1 MSLSEHTKNGDYM
14 LEIGQVL
21 DGKYRILSEIGRGG
35 MSVVYLALNDKVN
48 VTWAVKEIRDDG
60 SNASS
65 VIIEGMRREIE
76 TLRNVKHPKIP
87 KIIEVYDHNESFII
101 VMDYIEG
108 SSLNRLLPQK
118 GIITDSGP
126 QLIDTVGPHPE
137 DKVVDWIKQVCDV
150 LQYLHT
156 REKSI
161 IHRDIKPANI
171 MLDPKTRNIT
181 VIDFG
186 TAKQCEV
193 NDKNGLTTC
202 LGTPGYAAPEQYGGL
217 GRTDPRTDIYALGM
231 TMYALLTGIDPQRN
245 LVIDTSIRK
254 VNPALSPG
262 LDEIVLKCT
271 ERDAANRYESCADLL
286 YALDNYK
293 INDAGHR
300 KKKRIKVAAFITSL
314 LLSAACGVTS
324 LVFSNQAKLQATD
337 SYKQILDDASTEMD
351 YDKKITLYLQAIDVP
366 DKAGDS
372 EAYIQL
378 IQCYK
383 DNDKDNPTF
392 TNDEAEQLQ
401 KLILNN
407 RSALEAN
414 EDGYIEICFETGKLF
429 WYFYEDENQVTRAKY
444 ALDWFQK
451 VTSRTDSSYKNYG
464 LATVYQNIGVFYRD
478 ITSKLNEA
486 SDTGMYS
493 ELFVNMNNLINT
505 VAKDNSENEIVRLE
519 LLEMVRSALHRYPS
533 QFKRDGVSKEEI
545 TALYEEIES
554 LADTISV
561 PNDENDKSFQKKEQI
576 KSYLP
581 ETKTAIETAYSVETG
596 GDVK

>member
-1 MSLSEHTKNGDYM
+1 MLRVGD
-14 LEIGQVL
+14 VL

-35 MSVVYLALNDKVN
+35 MSIVYLALNDKVN

-76 TLRNVKHPKIP
+76 TLRNVRHPKIP
-87 KIIEVYDHNESFII
+87 KIIEVYDQNESFII

-108 SSLNRLLPQK
+108 SSLNKLLPPQ
-118 GIITDSGP
+118 GIMTDSGP
-126 QLIDTVGPHPE
+126 QLIDTVGPHSE
-137 DKVVDWIKQVCDV
+137 DKVVDWIKQVCEV

-156 REKSI
+156 LEKSI

-171 MLDPKTRNIT
+171 MLDPKTGNIT

-254 VNPALSPG
+254 VNPALSLG
-262 LDEIVLKCT
+262 LNEIILKCT
-271 ERDAANRYESCADLL
+271 ERDANKRYESCAALL
-286 YALDNYK
+286 YALENYK
-293 INDAGHR
+293 INDMGHR
-300 KKKRIKVAAFITSL
+300 KRKRIKVAAFATSLFLSVACGITS
-314 LLSAACGVTS
+314 
-324 LVFSNQAKLQATD
+324 FIFNRQAKLQASD
-337 SYKQILDDASTEMD
+337 SYMQILDDASTEMD
-351 YDKKITLYLQAIDVP
+351 YDKKISLYLQAIDIP
-366 DKAGDS
+366 DKAGES

-383 DNDKDNPTF
+383 DNDKDSPTF
-392 TNDEAEQLQ
+392 TNNEAEQLQ

-414 EDGYIEICFETGKLF
+414 EEEYIEICFETGKLF

-464 LATVYQNIGVFYRD
+464 LAIAYQNIGIFYRD

-486 SDTGMYS
+486 SDSGMYS
-493 ELFVNMNNLINT
+493 ELFDNMNSLINT

-519 LLEMVRSALHRYPS
+519 LLEMIRSALHRYPS
-533 QFKRDGVSKEEI
+533 QFKRYGISEDEI
-545 TALYEEIES
+545 MALCEEIES
-554 LADTISV
+554 VVDTVSV
-561 PNDENDKSFQKKEQI
+561 PDNADSKPYQKKEQI

-581 ETKTAIETAYSVETG
+581 ETKTAIETAYSIG
-596 GDVK
+596 GDAS

>member
-1 MSLSEHTKNGDYM
+1 MRIGIKIKNGDVM

-65 VIIEGMRREIE
+65 VIIDGMRREIE

-108 SSLNRLLPQK
+108 SSLNSLLPK
-118 GIITDSGP
+118 REIMTDNGA
-126 QLIDTVGPHPE
+126 QLIETVGPHAE
-137 DKVVDWIKQVCDV
+137 DKVVNWIKQVCDV

-156 REKSI
+156 RSKSI

-171 MLDPKTRNIT
+171 MLDPKTGSIT

-186 TAKQCEV
+186 TAKQCEIT
-193 NDKNGLTTC
+193 DKDGATTC

-217 GRTDPRTDIYALGM
+217 GRTDARTDIYALGM
-231 TMYALLTGIDPQRN
+231 TMYALLTGIDPQRS
-245 LVIDTSIRK
+245 LVVDTSIRK

-262 LDEIVLKCT
+262 LDEIILKCT
-271 ERDAANRYESCADLL
+271 ERDAANRYSSCAELL
-286 YALDNYK
+286 YALDHYK
-293 INDAGHR
+293 INDVYHR
-300 KKKRIKVAAFITSL
+300 KRNKIKVAAFAAALI
-314 LLSAACGVTS
+314 LSTVCGVTS
-324 LVFSNQAKLQATD
+324 LVFNHQAKMSASD
-337 SYKQILDDASTEMD
+337 SYKTILDDASTEMD
-351 YDKKITLYLQAIDVP
+351 YDKKISLYLKAIDVP
-366 DKAGDS
+366 NKSGDP
-372 EAYIQL
+372 EAYLQL

-383 DNDKDNPTF
+383 DNDPDNPTF
-392 TNDEAEQLQ
+392 TNYEAEQLQ

-407 RSALEAN
+407 RSSLEEN
-414 EDGYIEICFETGKLF
+414 EEGYIEICFEMGKLF

-464 LATVYQNIGVFYRD
+464 LATVYQNIGIFYRD

-486 SDTGMYS
+486 SDSGMYS
-493 ELFVNMNNLINT
+493 DLFTNMIDLIDT
-505 VAKDNSENEIVRLE
+505 VAKDSSENEIVRLE
-519 LLEMVRSALHRYPS
+519 LLEMVRSALHRYSS
-533 QFKRDGVSKEEI
+533 QFKRDGISKEELMS
-545 TALYEEIES
+545 LYDEIE
-554 LADTISV
+554 AVMETISV
-561 PNDENDKSFQKKEQI
+561 PNDENDRSYQKKEQI
-576 KSYLP
+576 RSYLT
-581 ETKTAIETAYSVETG
+581 ETNTAIETAYSMDSG
-596 GDVK
+596 GEAN